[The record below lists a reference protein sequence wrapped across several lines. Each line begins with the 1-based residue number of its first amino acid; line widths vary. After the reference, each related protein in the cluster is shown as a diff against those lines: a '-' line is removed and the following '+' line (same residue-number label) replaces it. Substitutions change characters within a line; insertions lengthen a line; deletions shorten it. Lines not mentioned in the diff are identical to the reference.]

1 MRIDAFGCNR
11 LAPTT
16 QGTNLPRQRI

>member
-11 LAPTT
+11 FAAIT